1 MPLVFHSE
9 TTIEFSDMESL
20 EVFVRTM
27 PLAPHQAVALL
38 EGEEVIDDTDE
49 VQATGA
55 GKVIH
60 KFKVTGEE

>member
-1 MPLVFHSE
+1 
-9 TTIEFSDMESL
+9 MESL